1 MNKEKSEKDA
11 RNHRITVHLNE
22 EESRTVKQSAA
33 DCGLSAQEMP
43 PETAVKRILG
53 IVRHALYNVP
63 YRLDSYSFQ
72 NPLDW
77 TNTFSRILYFV
88 HSDF

>member
-33 DCGLSAQEMP
+33 DCGLSA
-43 PETAVKRILG
+43 
-53 IVRHALYNVP
+53 
-63 YRLDSYSFQ
+63 
-72 NPLDW
+72 
-77 TNTFSRILYFV
+77 
-88 HSDF
+88 